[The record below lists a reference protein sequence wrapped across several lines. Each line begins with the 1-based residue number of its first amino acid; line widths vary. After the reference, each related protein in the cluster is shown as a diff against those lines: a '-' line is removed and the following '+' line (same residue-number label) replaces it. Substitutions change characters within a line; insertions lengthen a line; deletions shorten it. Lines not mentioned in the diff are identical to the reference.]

1 MIAPCLCKGSMEWV
15 HRRCLDRWR
24 VSATDPRIFTNC
36 RQCDFK
42 FRLVLKRSLTESED
56 MMRKRKHRF
65 IFQVV
70 SNAVLMALAVQVLL
84 CLVALAIRGIDRE
97 EKLVELF
104 HFPQVEESPP
114 AGQGD
119 FWQALRY
126 HKSTYYCAAVLLTL
140 FLTGICKGFAACL
153 KGCGCSC
160 SNCNQVVPPSDPL
173 NNYLISV
180 GCRDCCQ
187 CCGDCCTMCS
197 ECDCPACDCRCP
209 NTPGTCGGCNCDTC
223 DCNDC
228 KCDGDAGKTFGA
240 FLIVAIVVIVV
251 AFIFVGLVVV
261 FMAIVAWAQKV
272 MQRYMQ
278 LFELRQLT
286 GEYVVED
293 LSHTS
298 LHCKG
303 HPPLPQNMVP
313 SAPPPE
319 PSAPPSQNMD
329 DSPLVTDPETEQ
341 RLLRDLQAVYGY
353 VDAIP
358 RSQA

>member
-1 MIAPCLCKGSMEWV
+1 MI
-15 HRRCLDRWR
+15 
-24 VSATDPRIFTNC
+24 
-36 RQCDFK
+36 
-42 FRLVLKRSLTESED
+42 
-56 MMRKRKHRF
+56 
-65 IFQVV
+65 
-70 SNAVLMALAVQVLL
+70 
-84 CLVALAIRGIDRE
+84 
-97 EKLVELF
+97 
-104 HFPQVEESPP
+104 
-114 AGQGD
+114 
-119 FWQALRY
+119 
-126 HKSTYYCAAVLLTL
+126 
-140 FLTGICKGFAACL
+140 
-153 KGCGCSC
+153 
-160 SNCNQVVPPSDPL
+160 
-173 NNYLISV
+173 
-180 GCRDCCQ
+180 
-187 CCGDCCTMCS
+187 
-197 ECDCPACDCRCP
+197 
-209 NTPGTCGGCNCDTC
+209 
-223 DCNDC
+223 
-228 KCDGDAGKTFGA
+228 
-240 FLIVAIVVIVV
+240 VI

-303 HPPLPQNMVP
+303 LPPLPQNMVP

-341 RLLRDLQAVYGY
+341 SLLRDLQAVYGY